1 MTVVAHLFDTR
12 SGQLDKRKALVLSQR
27 NRRLEVMRIDGIQAG
42 ALGPF
47 RGTDRTYCN
56 KQ

>member
-47 RGTDRTYCN
+47 RGTDGT
-56 KQ
+56 